1 MISFKCGRTWT
12 FNKATSSLHSN
23 IALIESM
30 SSAFSLVYKLL
41 AMGNQEMNKSGW
53 FPFTRM
59 TINFMVNSCS
69 CRVLGSGFFLF
80 CSFVTWFLMIGVR
93 ARREASWEK
102 KSRPELKIKVDNAAL
117 QGFPQAP
124 EPQKKMVT
132 NLRSLYKICLFFL
145 FLVHFKHLVWWIHV

>member
-23 IALIESM
+23 IALIETM

-80 CSFVTWFLMIGVR
+80 CSFVTSFLMIGVR

-102 KSRPELKIKVDNAAL
+102 KSRPDIQDQSVHSRFTRITTDTETSEKNGYKHTKLI
-117 QGFPQAP
+117 Q
-124 EPQKKMVT
+124 
-132 NLRSLYKICLFFL
+132 NLCLFFCFL
-145 FLVHFKHLVWWIHV
+145 FISNI